1 MLQVHFDAAGLY
13 GGIINGQIKPGEE
26 MDSMYRKMWQTH
38 PEKAQE
44 YDPRS
49 SKFDRRD
56 LELECIPLTSLILAL
71 GNPTVD
77 YLSLDIEG
85 AEWPV
90 LQTLDFQKLDIK
102 TISIEMN
109 HVGKFFDGDVTQV
122 HDFLTRNGYVHHAT
136 LQIDEIWV
144 KMDLIKDEL

>member
-1 MLQVHFDAAGLY
+1 M
-13 GGIINGQIKPGEE
+13 
-26 MDSMYRKMWQTH
+26 
-38 PEKAQE
+38 
-44 YDPRS
+44 
-49 SKFDRRD
+49 
-56 LELECIPLTSLILAL
+56 
-71 GNPTVD
+71 D

-122 HDFLTRNGYVHHAT
+122 HDFLSNSRVTYCVFRR
-136 LQIDEIWV
+136 IPE
-144 KMDLIKDEL
+144 